1 MPHISLV
8 FGEMWD
14 STALTPR
21 LLTLNQQFEV
31 DICQSH
37 ISRKTSEM
45 WGTHV
50 RGRGKSS
57 TETPFLEERRI
68 MTEDTM
74 VAPAPTASP
83 APSSAPAAAP
93 VASPVAAPAATS
105 TVDPGKFPIREDYA
119 AALLT
124 EKLGAIASPEEPAA
138 EPVVEAVD
146 SVEVAAPAEEEDF
159 SLELEAIVTP
169 EVLSQMVTDN
179 PDFGKLLEAD
189 ARLKGQLY
197 KTAREAAELKPY
209 REIFPDIDSAK
220 TALDHSSTWVDVRE
234 TFLGSTTREGTMAS
248 LNKIAELSYE
258 RDGDGNVVMQNGK
271 PVIGDDFFGF
281 VDNVVSL
288 DLEHRAQDIS
298 SRLKANRY
306 GSEEERTR
314 DQRVKDALEV
324 LREESAATSPA
335 LEAQP
340 DALRR
345 KADELDR
352 RERALNIR
360 QYGEK
365 VEERRQF
372 EGGLQTEA
380 QTRIHDGIS
389 KIIANVEK
397 QGGVVS
403 PYLKNILPKAIGAKL
418 IRKIQANPA
427 LQDQMHSLQRLPI
440 GDASR
445 QRRLAAI
452 DRAVQQYLPEVA
464 REELR
469 EAGVQIAN
477 ASAAKRAKVDA
488 QIDSTRKTEPKGST
502 GPAGSGS
509 AAMSSSAAYD
519 HAQAE
524 WQRANPGKPF
534 DKVARELIL
543 PRVLQLMT
551 SR

>member
-1 MPHISLV
+1 
-8 FGEMWD
+8 
-14 STALTPR
+14 
-21 LLTLNQQFEV
+21 
-31 DICQSH
+31 
-37 ISRKTSEM
+37 
-45 WGTHV
+45 
-50 RGRGKSS
+50 
-57 TETPFLEERRI
+57 
-68 MTEDTM
+68 MTEATIA
-74 VAPAPTASP
+74 VPAPAAEPVSTPAPAPTP
-83 APSSAPAAAP
+83 APSTPAP
-93 VASPVAAPAATS
+93 TS
-105 TVDPGKFPIREDYA
+105 SVDPGKFPIREDYA
-119 AALLT
+119 AALLS
-124 EKLGAIASPEEPAA
+124 EKLGAIPAPD
-138 EPVVEAVD
+138 EPVAPAVEITEVVPVEA
-146 SVEVAAPAEEEDF
+146 AAPAPPEEEDF
-159 SLELEAIVTP
+159 QLEVEAVVTP
-169 EVLSQMVTDN
+169 ELLSQMVTDN

-209 REIFPDIDSAK
+209 REIFPDLDSAK
-220 TALDHSSTWVDVRE
+220 AALDHSSTWVDVRE

-248 LNKIAELSYE
+248 LSKIAELSYE
-258 RDGDGNVVMQNGK
+258 RDADGNVVMQNGK
-271 PVIGDDFFGF
+271 PVIGEDFFGF

-288 DLEHRAQDIS
+288 DLEHRAHDVT
-298 SRLKANRY
+298 SRLKANLYR
-306 GSEEERTR
+306 SEEERTR
-314 DQRVKDALEV
+314 DQRTKDALEL

-335 LEAQP
+335 SEAQP

-352 RERALNIR
+352 RERALNVR
-360 QYGEK
+360 QHGEK
-365 VEERRQF
+365 VEERRSF
-372 EGGLQTEA
+372 ENGLQTEA

-389 KIIANVEK
+389 RIIANVEK

-427 LQDQMHSLQRLPI
+427 LQDQMHSLQRLPL

-488 QIDSTRKTEPKGST
+488 QIDSTKKTEPKGST

-509 AAMSSSAAYD
+509 ATMNSSAAFD

-534 DKVARELIL
+534 DKLAREQIL

>member
-1 MPHISLV
+1 
-8 FGEMWD
+8 
-14 STALTPR
+14 
-21 LLTLNQQFEV
+21 
-31 DICQSH
+31 
-37 ISRKTSEM
+37 
-45 WGTHV
+45 
-50 RGRGKSS
+50 
-57 TETPFLEERRI
+57 
-68 MTEDTM
+68 MTEATIA
-74 VAPAPTASP
+74 AP
-83 APSSAPAAAP
+83 APAAAP
-93 VASPVAAPAATS
+93 TPAPAPAAPTPSFGGGSVPTS
-105 TVDPGKFPIREDYA
+105 SVDPGKFPIREDYA

-124 EKLGAIASPEEPAA
+124 ERLAAIPALEEPPAVIEETVVVAQPA
-138 EPVVEAVD
+138 EPPAEVPETP
-146 SVEVAAPAEEEDF
+146 VEVSTTPAEEDF
-159 SLELEAIVTP
+159 QLELEPIVTP
-169 EVLSQMVTDN
+169 ELLSQMVTDN
-179 PDFGKLLEAD
+179 PDFGKLLETD
-189 ARLKGQLY
+189 SKLKGQLY

-220 TALDHSSTWVDVRE
+220 AALDHSSTWIDVRE

-248 LNKIAELSYE
+248 LSKIAELSYE
-258 RDGDGNVVMQNGK
+258 RDADGNVVMQNGK
-271 PVIGDDFFGF
+271 PVIGEDFFGF
-281 VDNVVSL
+281 VDNVVAL
-288 DLEHRAQDIS
+288 DLEHRAQDVTA
-298 SRLKANRY
+298 RLKANNYR
-306 GSEEERTR
+306 SEEDRTR
-314 DQRVKDALEV
+314 DQRVNDALQL

-352 RERALNIR
+352 RERALNLR
-360 QYGEK
+360 QHGEK
-365 VEERRQF
+365 VEERRGF
-372 EGGLQTEA
+372 ENGLQTEA

-427 LQDQMHSLQRLPI
+427 LQDQMHTLQRLPI

-502 GPAGSGS
+502 GPAGSG
-509 AAMSSSAAYD
+509 AALMTSSAAFD

>member
-1 MPHISLV
+1 
-8 FGEMWD
+8 
-14 STALTPR
+14 
-21 LLTLNQQFEV
+21 
-31 DICQSH
+31 
-37 ISRKTSEM
+37 
-45 WGTHV
+45 
-50 RGRGKSS
+50 
-57 TETPFLEERRI
+57 
-68 MTEDTM
+68 MTEATIA
-74 VAPAPTASP
+74 AP
-83 APSSAPAAAP
+83 APAAA
-93 VASPVAAPAATS
+93 SPTSAPAPAPS
-105 TVDPGKFPIREDYA
+105 TPSFSGAPAPASNVDPAKFPIREDYA

-124 EKLGAIASPEEPAA
+124 EKLAAIHGEPGQVDTEPGQVSPSDEPSDEPAQ
-138 EPVVEAVD
+138 PVVEVPP
-146 SVEVAAPAEEEDF
+146 VEAPSEVTAAPEEDDF
-159 SLELEAIVTP
+159 QLELEAIVTP
-169 EVLSQMVTDN
+169 EVLSQMVSDN

-189 ARLKGQLY
+189 SKLKGQLY

-209 REIFPDIDSAK
+209 REIFPDLDSARA
-220 TALDHSSTWVDVRE
+220 ALDHSSTWVDVRE

-248 LNKIAELSYE
+248 LSKIAELSYE
-258 RDGDGNVVMQNGK
+258 RDADGNVVMQNGK
-271 PVIGDDFFGF
+271 PVIGEDFFGF

-288 DLEHRAQDIS
+288 DLEHRAQDLT
-298 SRLKANRY
+298 SRLKANSYR
-306 GSEEERTR
+306 SVEERTR
-314 DQRVKDALEV
+314 DQRVYEALQV

-340 DALRR
+340 ETLRR

-352 RERALNIR
+352 RERALNVR
-360 QYGEK
+360 QHGDQ
-365 VEERRQF
+365 VEERRSF
-372 EGGLQTEA
+372 ENGLQTEA

-389 KIIANVEK
+389 RIIANVEK

-440 GDASR
+440 GEASR

-452 DRAVQQYLPEVA
+452 DRAVQQYLPDVA

-477 ASAAKRAKVDA
+477 ASAARRAKVDA
-488 QIDSTRKTEPKGST
+488 QIDSTKKTEPKGST
-502 GPAGSGS
+502 GPASGGS
-509 AAMSSSAAYD
+509 ATMTSSAAFD

-534 DKVARELIL
+534 DKIAREQIL

>member
-1 MPHISLV
+1 MP
-8 FGEMWD
+8 
-14 STALTPR
+14 
-21 LLTLNQQFEV
+21 
-31 DICQSH
+31 
-37 ISRKTSEM
+37 
-45 WGTHV
+45 
-50 RGRGKSS
+50 
-57 TETPFLEERRI
+57 
-68 MTEDTM
+68 
-74 VAPAPTASP
+74 ASN
-83 APSSAPAAAP
+83 
-93 VASPVAAPAATS
+93 
-105 TVDPGKFPIREDYA
+105 VDPGKFPIREDYA

-124 EKLGAIASPEEPAA
+124 EKLAAIPVAPDEPPAIVEEAAAVA
-138 EPVVEAVD
+138 EPPTPPAEARRNPTDVTT
-146 SVEVAAPAEEEDF
+146 APEEEDF
-159 SLELEAIVTP
+159 QLELEAIVTP
-169 EVLSQMVTDN
+169 ELLSQMVTDN
-179 PDFGKLLEAD
+179 PGLRQV
-189 ARLKGQLY
+189 ARGRLQIKRPALQDRTRGRRTQTLP
-197 KTAREAAELKPY
+197 RN
-209 REIFPDIDSAK
+209 FPDIDSAK
-220 TALDHSSTWVDVRE
+220 AALDHSSTWIDVRE

-248 LNKIAELSYE
+248 LSKIAELSYE
-258 RDGDGNVVMQNGK
+258 RDADGNVVTQNGK
-271 PVIGDDFFGF
+271 PVIGEDFFGF
-281 VDNVVSL
+281 VDNVVAL
-288 DLEHRAQDIS
+288 DLEHRAQDVTA
-298 SRLKANRY
+298 RLKANTYR
-306 GSEEERTR
+306 SEEERTR
-314 DQRVKDALEV
+314 DQRVNDALQV

-352 RERALNIR
+352 RERALNVR
-360 QYGEK
+360 QHGEK
-365 VEERRQF
+365 VEERRSF
-372 EGGLQTEA
+372 ENGLQTEA

-488 QIDSTRKTEPKGST
+488 QIDSTKKTEPKGST
-502 GPAGSGS
+502 GPAGGGS
-509 AAMSSSAAYD
+509 ALMTSSAAFD

-534 DKVARELIL
+534 DKVAREQIL

>member
-1 MPHISLV
+1 
-8 FGEMWD
+8 
-14 STALTPR
+14 
-21 LLTLNQQFEV
+21 
-31 DICQSH
+31 
-37 ISRKTSEM
+37 
-45 WGTHV
+45 
-50 RGRGKSS
+50 
-57 TETPFLEERRI
+57 
-68 MTEDTM
+68 MTEETIA
-74 VAPAPTASP
+74 APA
-83 APSSAPAAAP
+83 
-93 VASPVAAPAATS
+93 PVAAPIAAPSTAPAPIAAPTS

-124 EKLGAIASPEEPAA
+124 EKLAGIPSPEAPPEVTEEVIAPSPDEVAEEPA
-138 EPVVEAVD
+138 P
-146 SVEVAAPAEEEDF
+146 AAPEEEDF
-159 SLELEAIVTP
+159 QLEPEVIVTP
-169 EVLSQMVTDN
+169 ETLSQMVTDN

-209 REIFPDIDSAK
+209 RAIFPDLESAK
-220 TALDHSSTWVDVRE
+220 TAQDHSATWIDVRE

-248 LNKIAELSYE
+248 LGKIAELSYE
-258 RDGDGNVVMQNGK
+258 RDADGNVVMQDGK
-271 PVIGDDFFGF
+271 PVIGEDFFGF
-281 VDNVVSL
+281 VDNVVGL
-288 DLEHRAQDIS
+288 DLEHRAQDVS
-298 SRLKANRY
+298 ARLTANQYR
-306 GSEEERTR
+306 SEDERNR
-314 DQRVKDALEV
+314 DQRVHDALQL

-352 RERALNIR
+352 REQALNLR
-360 QYGEK
+360 QHGEK
-365 VEERRQF
+365 VEERRGF
-372 EGGLQTEA
+372 ESGLQAEA

-389 KIIANVEK
+389 RILANVEK

-418 IRKIQANPA
+418 IAKIQSNPA
-427 LQDQMHSLQRLPI
+427 LQGQMHSLQRLPI
-440 GDASR
+440 GEASR
-445 QRRLAAI
+445 DRRLAAI
-452 DRAVQQYLPEVA
+452 DRAVQQYLPEIA

-477 ASAAKRAKVDA
+477 ASATKRAKVDA
-488 QIDSTRKTEPKGST
+488 QIDSTKKTEPKGST
-502 GPAGSGS
+502 GPAGGGG
-509 AAMSSSAAYD
+509 ATMNSSAAFD

-524 WQRANPGKPF
+524 WQRANPGKTF

>member
-1 MPHISLV
+1 
-8 FGEMWD
+8 
-14 STALTPR
+14 
-21 LLTLNQQFEV
+21 
-31 DICQSH
+31 
-37 ISRKTSEM
+37 
-45 WGTHV
+45 
-50 RGRGKSS
+50 
-57 TETPFLEERRI
+57 
-68 MTEDTM
+68 MTEATIA
-74 VAPAPTASP
+74 AP
-83 APSSAPAAAP
+83 APAAAP
-93 VASPVAAPAATS
+93 TPAPAPAPAAPAPSFGGGSVPTS
-105 TVDPGKFPIREDYA
+105 SVDPGKFPIREDYA

-124 EKLGAIASPEEPAA
+124 EKLAAIPAEPGQVSLVEEQPVASIDETVVVA
-138 EPVVEAVD
+138 EPVE
-146 SVEVAAPAEEEDF
+146 APAEAITVPTEEDF
-159 SLELEAIVTP
+159 QLELEPIVTP

-179 PDFGKLLEAD
+179 PDFGKLLETD
-189 ARLKGQLY
+189 SKLKGQLY

-220 TALDHSSTWVDVRE
+220 AALDHSSTWIDVRE

-248 LNKIAELSYE
+248 LSKIAELSYE
-258 RDGDGNVVMQNGK
+258 RDAEGNVVMQNAR
-271 PVIGDDFFGF
+271 PVIGEDFFGF
-281 VDNVVSL
+281 VDNVVAL
-288 DLEHRAQDIS
+288 DLEHRAQDVTA
-298 SRLKANRY
+298 RLKANNYR
-306 GSEEERTR
+306 SEEERTR
-314 DQRVKDALEV
+314 DQRVNDALQL

-352 RERALNIR
+352 RERALNLR
-360 QYGEK
+360 QHGEK
-365 VEERRQF
+365 VEERRSF
-372 EGGLQTEA
+372 ENGLQTEA
-380 QTRIHDGIS
+380 QTRIHDGIG

-427 LQDQMHSLQRLPI
+427 LQDQMHTLQRLPI

-488 QIDSTRKTEPKGST
+488 QIDSTKKTEPKGST
-502 GPAGSGS
+502 GPAGSG
-509 AAMSSSAAYD
+509 AALMTSSAAFD

-534 DKVARELIL
+534 DKVAREQIL

>member
-1 MPHISLV
+1 
-8 FGEMWD
+8 
-14 STALTPR
+14 
-21 LLTLNQQFEV
+21 
-31 DICQSH
+31 
-37 ISRKTSEM
+37 
-45 WGTHV
+45 
-50 RGRGKSS
+50 
-57 TETPFLEERRI
+57 
-68 MTEDTM
+68 MTEATIT
-74 VAPAPTASP
+74 APAPAAEPVS
-83 APSSAPAAAP
+83 APAPAAAP
-93 VASPVAAPAATS
+93 APSIPAPTS
-105 TVDPGKFPIREDYA
+105 SVDPGKFPIREDYA
-119 AALLT
+119 AALLI
-124 EKLGAIASPEEPAA
+124 EKLGAIPAPD
-138 EPVVEAVD
+138 EPVAPA
-146 SVEVAAPAEEEDF
+146 VEVTEVVPVDATAAPAPPEEEDF
-159 SLELEAIVTP
+159 QLEVEAVVTP
-169 EVLSQMVTDN
+169 ELLSQMVTDN

-189 ARLKGQLY
+189 SRLKGQLY

-209 REIFPDIDSAK
+209 REIFPDLDSAK
-220 TALDHSSTWVDVRE
+220 AALDHSSTWIDVRE
-234 TFLGSTTREGTMAS
+234 TFLGSITREGTMAS
-248 LNKIAELSYE
+248 LSKIAELSYE
-258 RDGDGNVVMQNGK
+258 RDADGNVITQNGK
-271 PVIGDDFFGF
+271 PVIGEDFFGF

-288 DLEHRAQDIS
+288 DLEHRAHDVA
-298 SRLKANRY
+298 SRLKANLYR
-306 GSEEERTR
+306 SEEERTR
-314 DQRVKDALEV
+314 DQRVNDALEL

-345 KADELDR
+345 KAEELEQ
-352 RERALNIR
+352 RERALNMR
-360 QYGEK
+360 QHGEK
-365 VEERRQF
+365 VEERRSF
-372 EGGLQTEA
+372 ENGLQTEA

-389 KIIANVEK
+389 RILANVEK

-427 LQDQMHSLQRLPI
+427 LQDQMHSLQRLPL

-488 QIDSTRKTEPKGST
+488 QIDSTKKTEPKGST
-502 GPAGSGS
+502 GPAGGGS
-509 AAMSSSAAYD
+509 ATMNSSAAFD

-534 DKVARELIL
+534 DKIARELIL

>member
-1 MPHISLV
+1 
-8 FGEMWD
+8 
-14 STALTPR
+14 
-21 LLTLNQQFEV
+21 
-31 DICQSH
+31 
-37 ISRKTSEM
+37 
-45 WGTHV
+45 
-50 RGRGKSS
+50 
-57 TETPFLEERRI
+57 
-68 MTEDTM
+68 MTEETIA
-74 VAPAPTASP
+74 APA
-83 APSSAPAAAP
+83 
-93 VASPVAAPAATS
+93 PVAAPIAAPSTAPAPIAAPTS

-124 EKLGAIASPEEPAA
+124 EKLAGIPSPEAPPEVTEEVIAPSPDEVAEEPA
-138 EPVVEAVD
+138 P
-146 SVEVAAPAEEEDF
+146 AAPEEEDF
-159 SLELEAIVTP
+159 QLEPEVIVTP
-169 EVLSQMVTDN
+169 ETLSQMVTDN

-209 REIFPDIDSAK
+209 RAIFPDLESAK
-220 TALDHSSTWVDVRE
+220 TAQDHSATWIDVRE

-248 LNKIAELSYE
+248 LGKIAELSYE
-258 RDGDGNVVMQNGK
+258 RDADGNVVMQDGK
-271 PVIGDDFFGF
+271 PVIGEDFFGF
-281 VDNVVSL
+281 VDNVVGL
-288 DLEHRAQDIS
+288 DLEHRAQDVS
-298 SRLKANRY
+298 ARLTANQYR
-306 GSEEERTR
+306 SEDERNR
-314 DQRVKDALEV
+314 DQRVHDALQL

-352 RERALNIR
+352 REQALNLR
-360 QYGEK
+360 QHGEK
-365 VEERRQF
+365 VEERRTF
-372 EGGLQTEA
+372 ESGLQAEA

-389 KIIANVEK
+389 RILANVEK

-418 IRKIQANPA
+418 ISKIQSNPA
-427 LQDQMHSLQRLPI
+427 LQGQMHSLQRLPI
-440 GDASR
+440 GEASR
-445 QRRLAAI
+445 DRRLAAI
-452 DRAVQQYLPEVA
+452 DRAVQQYLPEIA

-477 ASAAKRAKVDA
+477 ASATKRAKVDA
-488 QIDSTRKTEPKGST
+488 QIDSTKKTEPKGST
-502 GPAGSGS
+502 GPAGGGG
-509 AAMSSSAAYD
+509 ATMNSSAAFD

-524 WQRANPGKPF
+524 WQRANPGKTF

>member
-1 MPHISLV
+1 
-8 FGEMWD
+8 
-14 STALTPR
+14 
-21 LLTLNQQFEV
+21 
-31 DICQSH
+31 
-37 ISRKTSEM
+37 
-45 WGTHV
+45 
-50 RGRGKSS
+50 
-57 TETPFLEERRI
+57 

-74 VAPAPTASP
+74 VAPAPAASP
-83 APSSAPAAAP
+83 APSSAPAPA
-93 VASPVAAPAATS
+93 PVAAPAATTVAS
-105 TVDPGKFPIREDYA
+105 SVDPGKFPIREDYA

-138 EPVVEAVD
+138 EPVVEAVP
-146 SVEVAAPAEEEDF
+146 VEAVAAPDEEDF
-159 SLELEAIVTP
+159 QLELEAIVTP

-179 PDFGKLLEAD
+179 PDFGKLLETD
-189 ARLKGQLY
+189 SRLKGQLY
-197 KTAREAAELKPY
+197 KTARDAAEMKPY
-209 REIFPDIDSAK
+209 REIFPDIDAAK
-220 TALDHSSTWVDVRE
+220 AALDHSSTWIDVRE

-248 LNKIAELSYE
+248 LSKIAELTYE
-258 RDGDGNVVMQNGK
+258 RDAEGNVVMQNGK
-271 PVIGDDFFGF
+271 PVIGEDFFGF

-288 DLEHRAQDIS
+288 DLEHRAQDVNN
-298 SRLKANRY
+298 RLRANVYR
-306 GSEEERTR
+306 SEEERAR
-314 DQRVKDALEV
+314 DQRVKDALDV
-324 LREESAATSPA
+324 LREETAAASPA
-335 LEAQP
+335 LEEQP
-340 DALRR
+340 EALRR
-345 KADELDR
+345 KAEELDR
-352 RERALNIR
+352 RERALSLR
-360 QYGEK
+360 QYGDK
-365 VEERRQF
+365 VEERRTF
-372 EGGLQTEA
+372 ENGLQAEA
-380 QTRIHDGIS
+380 QTRISDGIT

-403 PYLKNILPKAIGAKL
+403 PYLKNILPKAIGARL
-418 IRKIQANPA
+418 IQKIQANPA
-427 LQDQMHSLQRLPI
+427 LQEQMHSLQRLPL

-488 QIDSTRKTEPKGST
+488 QIDSTKKTEPKGST

>member
-1 MPHISLV
+1 
-8 FGEMWD
+8 
-14 STALTPR
+14 
-21 LLTLNQQFEV
+21 
-31 DICQSH
+31 
-37 ISRKTSEM
+37 
-45 WGTHV
+45 
-50 RGRGKSS
+50 
-57 TETPFLEERRI
+57 
-68 MTEDTM
+68 MTEATIAAPAPGAAPVSAPV
-74 VAPAPTASP
+74 VAPAPAAP
-83 APSSAPAAAP
+83 APSFGGSGSVPASA
-93 VASPVAAPAATS
+93 
-105 TVDPGKFPIREDYA
+105 VDPGKFPIREDYA
-119 AALLT
+119 AALLK
-124 EKLGAIASPEEPAA
+124 EKLGQVPPAEAQPVPSDEPSASTELSAEAIAAPDAA
-138 EPVVEAVD
+138 AVTPPDEA
-146 SVEVAAPAEEEDF
+146 PIEEDF
-159 SLELEAIVTP
+159 QLELEAVVTP

-179 PDFGKLLEAD
+179 PEFGKLLEAD
-189 ARLKGQLY
+189 SRLKGQLY

-209 REIFPDIDSAK
+209 REIFPDLDSAK
-220 TALDHSSTWVDVRE
+220 AAHGHSATWMDVRE

-248 LNKIAELSYE
+248 LSKIAELSYE
-258 RDGDGNVVMQNGK
+258 RDPDGNVVLQNGK
-271 PVIGDDFFGF
+271 PVIGEDFFGF
-281 VDNVVSL
+281 VDNVVGL
-288 DLEHRAQDIS
+288 DLEHRVQDVTA
-298 SRLKANRY
+298 RLNANHYR
-306 GSEEERTR
+306 SEEERSH
-314 DQRVKDALEV
+314 DQRVKDALDT

-352 RERALNIR
+352 RERALNLR
-360 QYGEK
+360 QHGEK
-365 VEERRQF
+365 VEERRSF
-372 EGGLQTEA
+372 ESGLQTEA

-389 KIIANVEK
+389 RIIANVEK

-452 DRAVQQYLPEVA
+452 DRAVQQYLPDVA

-469 EAGVQIAN
+469 EAGVQLAN
-477 ASAAKRAKVDA
+477 ASAARRAKVDA

-502 GPAGSGS
+502 GPASGGS
-509 AAMSSSAAYD
+509 ATMTSSAAFD

-524 WQRANPGKPF
+524 WQRTNPGKPF

>member
-1 MPHISLV
+1 
-8 FGEMWD
+8 
-14 STALTPR
+14 
-21 LLTLNQQFEV
+21 
-31 DICQSH
+31 
-37 ISRKTSEM
+37 
-45 WGTHV
+45 
-50 RGRGKSS
+50 
-57 TETPFLEERRI
+57 
-68 MTEDTM
+68 MTEATIA
-74 VAPAPTASP
+74 AP
-83 APSSAPAAAP
+83 APAAAP
-93 VASPVAAPAATS
+93 VSAPAPATAAAPASSPSTPSFGGSVPTS
-105 TVDPGKFPIREDYA
+105 KVDPGKFSIREDYA
-119 AALLT
+119 AALLK
-124 EKLGAIASPEEPAA
+124 EKLAAIPAVEEQPAVSD
-138 EPVVEAVD
+138 EPVAVAD
-146 SVEVAAPAEEEDF
+146 SATEFVTDEAPATVAVTDTDAPAVMDEEDF
-159 SLELEAIVTP
+159 QLELEAIVTP

-179 PDFGKLLEAD
+179 PEFGKLLEAD

-209 REIFPDIDSAK
+209 REIFPDLDSAR
-220 TALDHSSTWVDVRE
+220 AAQDYSSTWMDVRE

-248 LNKIAELSYE
+248 LSKIAELSYE
-258 RDGDGNVVMQNGK
+258 RDAGGNVVMQNGK
-271 PVIGDDFFGF
+271 PVIGEDFFGF
-281 VDNVVSL
+281 VDNVVGL
-288 DLEHRAQDIS
+288 DLEHRAQDVTA
-298 SRLKANRY
+298 RLKANQYR
-306 GSEEERTR
+306 SEEERTR
-314 DQRVKDALEV
+314 DQRVKDALDV

-335 LEAQP
+335 IEAQP
-340 DALRR
+340 EALRR

-352 RERALNIR
+352 RERALNER
-360 QYGEK
+360 QHGEK
-365 VEERRQF
+365 VEERRSF
-372 EGGLQTEA
+372 ESGLQTEA

-389 KIIANVEK
+389 RIIANVEK

-427 LQDQMHSLQRLPI
+427 LQGQMHSLQRLPI

-452 DRAVQQYLPEVA
+452 DRAVQQYLPDVA

-488 QIDSTRKTEPKGST
+488 QIDSTKKTEPKGST
-502 GPAGSGS
+502 GPASGGS
-509 AAMSSSAAYD
+509 ATMTSSAAFD

-534 DKVARELIL
+534 DKVAREAIL

>member
-1 MPHISLV
+1 V
-8 FGEMWD
+8 
-14 STALTPR
+14 
-21 LLTLNQQFEV
+21 V
-31 DICQSH
+31 SH

-45 WGTHV
+45 WGTLHLLQIYV
-50 RGRGKSS
+50 
-57 TETPFLEERRI
+57 LERRS
-68 MTEDTM
+68 MTEATIA
-74 VAPAPTASP
+74 AP
-83 APSSAPAAAP
+83 APAAAP
-93 VASPVAAPAATS
+93 IPTPAPAAPPAPSFGGGSVPTS
-105 TVDPGKFPIREDYA
+105 NVDPGKFPIREDYA

-124 EKLGAIASPEEPAA
+124 ERLAAIPEQVTAVDEQPVASIDETVVVAEPEEAPA
-138 EPVVEAVD
+138 
-146 SVEVAAPAEEEDF
+146 EVTPAPAEEDF
-159 SLELEAIVTP
+159 QLELEAIVTP
-169 EVLSQMVTDN
+169 EVLSQMVTEN
-179 PDFGKLLEAD
+179 PDFGKLLETD
-189 ARLKGQLY
+189 SKLKGQLY

-220 TALDHSSTWVDVRE
+220 AALDHSSTWIDVRE

-248 LNKIAELSYE
+248 LSKIAELSYE
-258 RDGDGNVVMQNGK
+258 RDADGNVVTQNGK
-271 PVIGDDFFGF
+271 PVIGEDFFGF
-281 VDNVVSL
+281 VDNVVAL
-288 DLEHRAQDIS
+288 DLEHRAQDVTA
-298 SRLKANRY
+298 RLKANNYR
-306 GSEEERTR
+306 SEDDRTR
-314 DQRVKDALEV
+314 DQRVNDALQL

-352 RERALNIR
+352 RERALNLR
-360 QYGEK
+360 QHGEK
-365 VEERRQF
+365 VEERRSF
-372 EGGLQTEA
+372 ENGLQTEA

-427 LQDQMHSLQRLPI
+427 LQDQMHTLQRLPI

-488 QIDSTRKTEPKGST
+488 QIDSTKKTEPKGST
-502 GPAGSGS
+502 GPAGSG
-509 AAMSSSAAYD
+509 AALMTSSAAFD

-534 DKVARELIL
+534 DKVAREQIL

>member
-1 MPHISLV
+1 MKCINATSL
-8 FGEMWD
+8 
-14 STALTPR
+14 
-21 LLTLNQQFEV
+21 
-31 DICQSH
+31 H
-37 ISRKTSEM
+37 RKSGQ
-45 WGTHV
+45 WGTQHLLQTY
-50 RGRGKSS
+50 G
-57 TETPFLEERRI
+57 LERRP
-68 MTEDTM
+68 MTEATI
-74 VAPAPTASP
+74 AAQ
-83 APSSAPAAAP
+83 APAAAP
-93 VASPVAAPAATS
+93 VSAPIATPAPAAPAPSFGGAGSTPTS
-105 TVDPGKFPIREDYA
+105 QVDPGKFPIREDYA
-119 AALLT
+119 AALLK
-124 EKLGAIASPEEPAA
+124 EKLGAIHGQPGQVPPPEEQPVPAD
-138 EPVVEAVD
+138 EPVVMTEPSSPTAD
-146 SVEVAAPAEEEDF
+146 AIETPVEVSEPSVEEDF
-159 SLELEAIVTP
+159 QLELEAVVTP

-179 PDFGKLLEAD
+179 PEFGKLLEAD
-189 ARLKGQLY
+189 SRLKGQLY

-209 REIFPDIDSAK
+209 REIFPDLDSAK
-220 TALDHSSTWVDVRE
+220 VAQDHSSTWIDVRE
-234 TFLGSTTREGTMAS
+234 TFLGSTSREGTMAS
-248 LNKIAELSYE
+248 LSKIAELSYE
-258 RDGDGNVVMQNGK
+258 RDSDGNVVMQNGK

-281 VDNVVSL
+281 VDNVVGL
-288 DLEHRAQDIS
+288 DLEHRAQDVS
-298 SRLKANRY
+298 ARLKANSYR
-306 GSEEERTR
+306 SEEERNR
-314 DQRVKDALEV
+314 DQRVKDALDT

-335 LEAQP
+335 IEAQP

-352 RERALNIR
+352 RERALNLR
-360 QYGEK
+360 QHGEK
-365 VEERRQF
+365 VEERRSF
-372 EGGLQTEA
+372 ESGLQTEA
-380 QTRIHDGIS
+380 QTRIHDGIGR
-389 KIIANVEK
+389 IIANVEK

-452 DRAVQQYLPEVA
+452 DRAVQQYLPDVA

-509 AAMSSSAAYD
+509 ATMTSSAAFD

-534 DKVARELIL
+534 DKVAREMIL